1 MKTSRDKCIHSGCQC
16 LTCKDYICRKN
27 NCDVC
32 FDTDELVIKCPFYR
46 QTELDIS
53 NVTTVL
59 KYLRNRFAFHLNICE
74 KSTILASDDFHKGLN
89 EGRIDALK
97 SCIDDIDKLIDE
109 CNNKNRED

>member
-1 MKTSRDKCIHSGCQC
+1 MKTSRDNCIHSGCQC

-32 FDTDELVIKCPFYR
+32 FDVDELVIKCPFYR

-53 NVTTVL
+53 NVMTVL
-59 KYLRNRFAFHLNICE
+59 KYLRTKFTFHLNICE
-74 KSTILASDDFHKGLN
+74 KSTIPASDDFHKGLN

>member
-32 FDTDELVIKCPFYR
+32 FDIDELVIKCPFYR

-53 NVTTVL
+53 NVMTAL
-59 KYLRNRFAFHLNICE
+59 KYLRNRFAFHLGICGN
-74 KSTILASDDFHKGLN
+74 STTIVGDDFHEGLN
-89 EGRIDALK
+89 KGRIDALK